1 MNTAGDFFN
10 ELRRRKVFQ
19 SAVFYIVGAWVALQV
34 ADLAFPGLGIPEQAI
49 RHVWI
54 GAFVGFPLA
63 LIFAWRYQVTK
74 QGIVR
79 TAPVGS
85 GETTNLVLNRQDY
98 LILGL
103 LLLVVG
109 GVTYQLVTEIRQV
122 PVPAR
127 LGPIAR
133 EILPNSIAVLPL
145 QNVTGDPEQE
155 YFVAG
160 MHDALITDLSKI
172 GALKVIS
179 RGSANVYRNVVQAVR
194 QTGLELGVANIIEG
208 SVFRAGDKVRIN
220 VQLIDTQTDENL
232 WSENYERDIRDV
244 LTLQSEVARAI
255 AEQIRVNLTPDEESR
270 LAQRRQVNPQ
280 TYETYLKGMFHLNQY
295 TPEGVQRG
303 LAYLHE
309 AVEKDPAD
317 PLAYAGL
324 ALGYTLVGHS
334 HNPPPGV
341 WATAREAAAKALE
354 LDPLFPEA
362 HGAMAEIQLY
372 YDRDWDGAEQSFKR
386 ALQLNPNLDFA
397 HAHYSWYFELIGNSE
412 KSIEQMKRARQIGPL
427 TPIYSSWLA
436 WLYLGDGRLDD
447 ALSEAQKS
455 LELES
460 NFPFG
465 LWVLGRVY
473 AAKGAYEESIATHN
487 RLLEIDPRLARWG
500 LGETYA
506 RMGRNEDARR
516 MLSELAENPG
526 HKDLL
531 WLASINALIGDKA
544 AALTWLEAARG
555 AHVDWFPWWIAEEG
569 QGLREGLRDEPRFKK
584 MVEALGLPPPE

>member
-1 MNTAGDFFN
+1 MNTAGDFFH

-19 SAVFYIVGAWVALQV
+19 SAVFYIVGAWVVLQV

-79 TAPVGS
+79 TAPRGS

-255 AEQIRVNLTPDEESR
+255 RTSR
-270 LAQRRQVNPQ
+270 AC
-280 TYETYLKGMFHLNQY
+280 F
-295 TPEGVQRG
+295 
-303 LAYLHE
+303 
-309 AVEKDPAD
+309 
-317 PLAYAGL
+317 
-324 ALGYTLVGHS
+324 
-334 HNPPPGV
+334 
-341 WATAREAAAKALE
+341 
-354 LDPLFPEA
+354 
-362 HGAMAEIQLY
+362 I
-372 YDRDWDGAEQSFKR
+372 
-386 ALQLNPNLDFA
+386 
-397 HAHYSWYFELIGNSE
+397 
-412 KSIEQMKRARQIGPL
+412 
-427 TPIYSSWLA
+427 
-436 WLYLGDGRLDD
+436 
-447 ALSEAQKS
+447 
-455 LELES
+455 
-460 NFPFG
+460 
-465 LWVLGRVY
+465 
-473 AAKGAYEESIATHN
+473 
-487 RLLEIDPRLARWG
+487 
-500 LGETYA
+500 
-506 RMGRNEDARR
+506 
-516 MLSELAENPG
+516 
-526 HKDLL
+526 
-531 WLASINALIGDKA
+531 
-544 AALTWLEAARG
+544 
-555 AHVDWFPWWIAEEG
+555 
-569 QGLREGLRDEPRFKK
+569 
-584 MVEALGLPPPE
+584 